1 MQIENKIDNQLNIGG
16 VLKLSILDFPGK
28 LSAVIFCQGCPN
40 RCVYC
45 HKPEFIPEKK
55 KSTIS
60 FDEVLNILKTR
71 QGLLDAVVFSGGEPL
86 MQEGLYDALCAV
98 KEMGF
103 RIGIHTSG
111 YYPEQLSGVIH
122 LIDWVGFDI
131 KTVFNKYKIITQNDI
146 SGEMAEKSFE
156 ILLRSTISYEV
167 RTTLDSRLITFEDL
181 KQIAYMLKEKG
192 VPKWV
197 LQECILR
204 AEGNAQKLNMISDE
218 ELKILNEIIS
228 VEIRKQ

>member
-16 VLKLSILDFPGK
+16 VLKFSILDFPGK

-45 HKPEFIPEKK
+45 HNPEFIPEKK

-111 YYPEQLSGVIH
+111 YYPEQLSDVIN

-218 ELKILNEIIS
+218 ELKILNAIIS

>member
-1 MQIENKIDNQLNIGG
+1 MQIESKIDNQLNIGG
-16 VLKLSILDFPGK
+16 VLKFSTLDCPGK

-45 HKPEFIPEKK
+45 HNPEFIP
-55 KSTIS
+55 
-60 FDEVLNILKTR
+60 FEVKGNIKFSNEYKFLQTR
-71 QGLLDAVVFSGGEPL
+71 RGLLDAVVFSGGEPL
-86 MQEGLYDALCAV
+86 MQPGLYDALGAV

-111 YYPEQLSGVIH
+111 YYPDQLSDMIH

-131 KTVFNKYKIITQNDI
+131 KTVFNKYTIITQNDI

-156 ILLRSTISYEV
+156 ILLRSKIPYEV
-167 RTTLDSRLITFEDL
+167 RTTLDSRHITFEDL
-181 KQIAYMLKEKG
+181 KQIAYMLKEKR

-204 AEGNAQKLNMISDE
+204 AAGNAQKLDMISDE
-218 ELKILNEIIS
+218 ELKILNAIIS
-228 VEIRKQ
+228 VEIRRQ